1 MQRLRRSELLNNIGY
16 MFKNWYLWHRRSY
29 LYLAAR
35 IPAMIAVP
43 MLSAYAPKIMM
54 DSIAEQVSV
63 GTLVVRV
70 ALLCLG
76 IAGASW
82 IAPFMQQKLEG
93 SSQILRMRYA
103 VLSFRKT
110 MTADYVDVES
120 LAGRERL
127 ERSKTFVSGSYS
139 GAQAFCDVVCH
150 FAYSFFGIFTSAAL
164 LYKLPV
170 LMLLLITATCLC
182 EFFLHR
188 LEYKADCKTRDASNS
203 VYLKFEYF
211 FRTSHEFSAG
221 KDVRLYTLGDWF
233 LKLTADFL
241 CAYTRIQRK
250 FLGVS
255 YSVTAARALISAV
268 RDGVAYFFL
277 ISAVLTDS
285 ITVSDFIFYFGI
297 VTGFSGYV
305 STLTYEYNQLI
316 RCSLEC
322 SKFREYV
329 ESPEKGA
336 EEKQP
341 IPKAENYAVE
351 FKNVHFRYRD
361 SENET
366 IQGMDFSVRGGENI
380 AIVGENGAGKTTAI
394 KLLCGLYGVTDG
406 EILVNGENI
415 AQYSQE
421 SFFDLF
427 SVVFQDYHF
436 LPVSIAKNIALC
448 EEEHID
454 RERMWNCLSEAG
466 IREKIE
472 SLPERENTLMNK
484 SVHKDAADFSGGEKQ
499 KILLAR
505 ALYKGAPILILDEP
519 TAALDPIAENELYLK
534 YSALSEGKTSFFI
547 SHRLSSTRFCDKI
560 LFLSDGK
567 IAEFGTHDELMAQK
581 GKYYRMYQLQ
591 SYYYQEERGTV

>member
-233 LKLTADFL
+233 LKLTADLL

-297 VTGFSGYV
+297 VTEFSGYV

-366 IQGMDFSVRGGENI
+366 IKGMDFSVRGGENI

-448 EEEHID
+448 EEENID

-567 IAEFGTHDELMAQK
+567 IAEFGTHDELMVQK

>member
-1 MQRLRRSELLNNIGY
+1 MKQRKQAQLTDNIRF
-16 MFKNWYLWHRRSY
+16 MLQNWYAWHKRSF

-35 IPAMIAVP
+35 IPALIAVP
-43 MLSAYAPKIMM
+43 MLSALVPKVMM
-54 DSIAEQVSV
+54 DCITQQVTV
-63 GTLVVRV
+63 QALVLRV
-70 ALLCLG
+70 ALLSLG
-76 IAGASW
+76 IAAASW
-82 IAPFMQQKLEG
+82 IAPFMQQKLLG

-110 MTADYVDVES
+110 MTADFVDVES

-127 ERSKTFVSGSYS
+127 ERSKTFVSGNYS
-139 GAQAFCDVVCH
+139 GAQAFCDVTCD
-150 FAYSFFGIFTSAAL
+150 FAQSFFGIITSVTL

-170 LMLLLITATCLC
+170 LMLLLITLTCIC
-182 EFFLHR
+182 EFGLYR
-188 LEYKADCKTRDASNS
+188 LEYKADRKTRDERNKLY
-203 VYLKFEYF
+203 VKFDYF
-211 FRTSHEFSAG
+211 FRVSHEFGAG
-221 KDVRLYTLGDWF
+221 KDIRLYGLGDWF
-233 LKLTADFL
+233 LKITADIL
-241 CAYTRIQRK
+241 RIYTRVIQKYLR
-250 FLGVS
+250 VT
-255 YSVTAARALISAV
+255 YSVTAARALIAAL

-277 ISAVLTDS
+277 ISAVLQDT

-305 STLTYEYNQLI
+305 SMLTYQYNQLI

-322 SKFREYV
+322 SKFREYT

-336 EEKQP
+336 VQKP
-341 IPKAENYAVE
+341 AIPAADGYTIE
-351 FKNVHFRYRD
+351 FRDVHFRYPD

-366 IQGMDFSVRGGENI
+366 IRGMNFKVERGENV

-394 KLLCGLYGVTDG
+394 KLLCGLYNVTDG
-406 EILVNGENI
+406 EILVNGKNI
-415 AQYSQE
+415 AQYSQD

-448 EEEHID
+448 EEEQID
-454 RERMWNCLSEAG
+454 RERLIECLRKAD
-466 IREKIE
+466 ILEKIN
-472 SLPERENTLMNK
+472 SLPARENTLMDK
-484 SVHKDAADFSGGEKQ
+484 SVHKNAVDFSGGEKQ

-519 TAALDPIAENELYLK
+519 TAALDPIAENELYLR
-534 YSALSEGKTSFFI
+534 YDSLSENKTSFFI

-560 LFLSDGK
+560 LFLADGK
-567 IAEFGTHDELMAQK
+567 IAECGTHEELMAKK

-591 SYYYQEERGTV
+591 SYYYREEGDAI

>member
-211 FRTSHEFSAG
+211 FRTSH
-221 KDVRLYTLGDWF
+221 
-233 LKLTADFL
+233 
-241 CAYTRIQRK
+241 
-250 FLGVS
+250 
-255 YSVTAARALISAV
+255 
-268 RDGVAYFFL
+268 
-277 ISAVLTDS
+277 
-285 ITVSDFIFYFGI
+285 
-297 VTGFSGYV
+297 
-305 STLTYEYNQLI
+305 
-316 RCSLEC
+316 
-322 SKFREYV
+322 
-329 ESPEKGA
+329 
-336 EEKQP
+336 
-341 IPKAENYAVE
+341 
-351 FKNVHFRYRD
+351 
-361 SENET
+361 
-366 IQGMDFSVRGGENI
+366 
-380 AIVGENGAGKTTAI
+380 
-394 KLLCGLYGVTDG
+394 
-406 EILVNGENI
+406 
-415 AQYSQE
+415 
-421 SFFDLF
+421 
-427 SVVFQDYHF
+427 
-436 LPVSIAKNIALC
+436 
-448 EEEHID
+448 
-454 RERMWNCLSEAG
+454 
-466 IREKIE
+466 
-472 SLPERENTLMNK
+472 
-484 SVHKDAADFSGGEKQ
+484 
-499 KILLAR
+499 
-505 ALYKGAPILILDEP
+505 
-519 TAALDPIAENELYLK
+519 
-534 YSALSEGKTSFFI
+534 
-547 SHRLSSTRFCDKI
+547 
-560 LFLSDGK
+560 
-567 IAEFGTHDELMAQK
+567 
-581 GKYYRMYQLQ
+581 
-591 SYYYQEERGTV
+591 

>member
-1 MQRLRRSELLNNIGY
+1 MQRLCHSELLNNIGY
-16 MFKNWYLWHRRSY
+16 MFKNWYVWHRRSY

-54 DSIAEQVSV
+54 DSIVEQVSV
-63 GTLVVRV
+63 STLVVRV

-127 ERSKTFVSGSYS
+127 ERSKTFVSGNYS

-150 FAYSFFGIFTSAAL
+150 FAYSFFGIFTSAVL
-164 LYKLPV
+164 LHKLPG
-170 LMLLLITATCLC
+170 LMLLLIVATCVC

-188 LEYKADCKTRDASNS
+188 LEYKADCKTRDKSNEI
-203 VYLKFEYF
+203 YLKFEYF

-221 KDVRLYTLGDWF
+221 KDVRLYSLGDWF
-233 LKLTADFL
+233 LKLTADL
-241 CAYTRIQRK
+241 LYAYTHVQRR

-255 YSVTAARALISAV
+255 YSVSAARALISAL

-277 ISAVLTDS
+277 ISAVLAGD

-322 SKFREYV
+322 SKFREYI
-329 ESPEKGA
+329 ESPEKGT
-336 EEKQP
+336 EKKPP
-341 IPKAENYAVE
+341 IPQAAGYSVE
-351 FKNVHFRYRD
+351 FKDVHFRYRD
-361 SENET
+361 SESET
-366 IQGMDFSVRGGENI
+366 IKGMNFDVRGGENI

-394 KLLCGLYGVTDG
+394 KLLCGLYGVTG
-406 EILVNGENI
+406 GKILVNGENI
-415 AQYSQE
+415 AEYSQD
-421 SFFDLF
+421 SYFDLF

-448 EEEHID
+448 EEENID
-454 RERMWNCLSEAG
+454 RERLWSCLSQAG

-472 SLPERENTLMNK
+472 SLPARENTLMNK

-505 ALYKGAPILILDEP
+505 ALYKGSPILILDEP

-567 IAEFGTHDELMAQK
+567 IAEFGTHEELMAQK

-591 SYYYQEERGTV
+591 SYYYQEERGTI

>member
-1 MQRLRRSELLNNIGY
+1 MQRKRRSELIDNIGY
-16 MFKNWYLWHRRSY
+16 MLKNWYAWHRRSY

-35 IPAMIAVP
+35 IPAMIVVP

-82 IAPFMQQKLEG
+82 VAPFMQQKLEG

-127 ERSKTFVSGSYS
+127 ERSKPFVSSGYS
-139 GAQAFCDVVCH
+139 GAQAFCDVVCQ
-150 FAYSFFGIFTSAAL
+150 FSQSFFGILTSVAL
-164 LYKLPV
+164 LYKLPAV
-170 LMLLLITATCLC
+170 MLLLIAVTCIC
-182 EFFLHR
+182 EFLLHR
-188 LEYKADCKTRDASNS
+188 LEYKADRKNRDASNS
-203 VYLKFEYF
+203 ISLKFEYF

-221 KDVRLYTLGDWF
+221 KDVRLYSLGDWF
-233 LKLTADFL
+233 LKLTADLL
-241 CAYTRIQRK
+241 CAYTRVQRR

-255 YSVTAARALISAV
+255 YSVSAARALLSAL

-277 ISAVLTDS
+277 IRAVLSGS

-305 STLTYEYNQLI
+305 STLTYQYNQLI

-336 EEKQP
+336 EKKQP
-341 IPKAENYAVE
+341 LPKAESYAVE

-366 IQGMDFSVRGGENI
+366 IKGMDFSVRGGENI

-415 AQYSQE
+415 SKYSQE
-421 SFFDLF
+421 SYFDLF

-448 EEEHID
+448 EEENID
-454 RERMWNCLSEAG
+454 RERMWDCLSQAG

-591 SYYYQEERGTV
+591 SYYYQEERGAI

>member
-1 MQRLRRSELLNNIGY
+1 MQRLRRSELLDNIRY

-35 IPAMIAVP
+35 IPAMIVVP

-120 LAGRERL
+120 LSGRERL
-127 ERSKTFVSGSYS
+127 ERSKPFVNGGYS

-150 FAYSFFGIFTSAAL
+150 FTYSFFGILTSVAL
-164 LYKLPV
+164 LNRLPAV
-170 LMLLLITATCLC
+170 MLLLIAATCIG

-188 LEYKADCKTRDASNS
+188 LEYKADRKNRDASNS
-203 VYLKFEYF
+203 IYLKFEYF
-211 FRTSHEFSAG
+211 FRTSHEFAAG
-221 KDVRLYTLGDWF
+221 KDVRLYSLGDWF
-233 LKLTADFL
+233 LKLTADL
-241 CAYTRIQRK
+241 LHAYTRVQKK

-255 YSVTAARALISAV
+255 YSVSAARALLSAL

-277 ISAVLTDS
+277 ISAVLSKS

-305 STLTYEYNQLI
+305 STLTYQYNQLI

-329 ESPEKGA
+329 ESPEKRA
-336 EEKQP
+336 EQKPP
-341 IPKAENYAVE
+341 IPPAERYAVE

-366 IQGMDFSVRGGENI
+366 IRGMDFCVRGGENI

-421 SFFDLF
+421 SYFDLF

-436 LPVSIAKNIALC
+436 LPVSVAKNVALC
-448 EEEHID
+448 EEENID
-454 RERMWNCLSEAG
+454 RERMWACLAEAG

-484 SVHKDAADFSGGEKQ
+484 SVHKNAADFSGGEKQ

-505 ALYKGAPILILDEP
+505 ALYKGSPILILDEP

-567 IAEFGTHDELMAQK
+567 IAEFGTHDELMAKK

-591 SYYYQEERGTV
+591 SYYYQEECGAI

>member
-1 MQRLRRSELLNNIGY
+1 MNCHRNSALFDNIGY
-16 MFKNWYLWHRRSY
+16 MLKNWYAWHRRSY

-35 IPAMIAVP
+35 IPALIAVP
-43 MLSAYAPKIMM
+43 MLTAFVPKVMM
-54 DSIAEQVSV
+54 DSITAAVPV
-63 GTLVVRV
+63 GTLILRV

-82 IAPFMQQKLEG
+82 IAPFMEQKLMG

-110 MTADYVDVES
+110 MSADFVDVES

-127 ERSKTFVSGSYS
+127 ERSKTFVNGNHS
-139 GAQAFCDVVCH
+139 GAQAFCYVTCDLVQ
-150 FAYSFFGIFTSAAL
+150 SLFGIITSVTL
-164 LYKLPV
+164 LYKLPA
-170 LMLLLITATCLC
+170 LMLVLIVATCVC
-182 EFFLHR
+182 EFFLHK
-188 LEYKADCKTRDASNS
+188 LEYKSEKKSRDTWNAI
-203 VYLKFEYF
+203 YLKFNYF

-221 KDVRLYTLGDWF
+221 KDIRLYGLTDWF
-233 LKLTADFL
+233 LKLTADL
-241 CAYTRIQRK
+241 LKAYTRALRR
-250 FLGVS
+250 FLGVT
-255 YSVTAARALISAV
+255 YSVSAARALVALL

-277 ISAVLTDS
+277 ISAVLSES

-305 STLTYEYNQLI
+305 SQLTYQYNQLL

-322 SKFREYV
+322 SKFREYT
-329 ESPEKGA
+329 ESAEKGA
-336 EEKQP
+336 EKKP
-341 IPKAENYAVE
+341 AIPKADGYAVE
-351 FKNVHFRYRD
+351 FKNVHFRYQD
-361 SENET
+361 SESET
-366 IQGMDFSVRGGENI
+366 IQGMNFQIRRGENI

-394 KLLCGLYGVTDG
+394 KLLCGLYSVTDG
-406 EILVNGENI
+406 EILINGENVT
-415 AQYSQE
+415 QYSQE
-421 SFFDLF
+421 SYFDLF

-436 LPVSIAKNIALC
+436 LPMSVAKNVALC
-448 EEEHID
+448 AEEDID
-454 RERMWNCLSEAG
+454 RERLFECLEKAG

-484 SVHKDAADFSGGEKQ
+484 SVHKTAADFSGGEKQ

-567 IAEFGTHDELMAQK
+567 IAEYGTHDELMAQK

-591 SYYYQEERGTV
+591 SYYYREEVEAK